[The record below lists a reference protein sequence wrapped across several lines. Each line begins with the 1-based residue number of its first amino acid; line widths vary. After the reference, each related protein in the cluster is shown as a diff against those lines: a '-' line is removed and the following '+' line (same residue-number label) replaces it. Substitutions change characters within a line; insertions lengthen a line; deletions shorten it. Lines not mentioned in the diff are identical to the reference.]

1 MITQL
6 TYYDKLIISRT
17 AAYSLIS
24 PLDVFRQNKLINKNI
39 TNTKIIKGF
48 ILTGINSIIL
58 GNTRYKTLGLIIKNN
73 LHISISIMLSV
84 IIMNILATPLIYNYK
99 SVVTENSMELV
110 KLKKGFNIYK
120 LSLIDG
126 FMEELMKYY
135 FSTKLLF
142 NPNRNK
148 ILDATLVGLTT
159 YPVDILKSKITYN
172 NYKLYITH
180 NDFVLKVIIKLIQN
194 YLFLIFSSMLT

>member
-1 MITQL
+1 
-6 TYYDKLIISRT
+6 
-17 AAYSLIS
+17 
-24 PLDVFRQNKLINKNI
+24 
-39 TNTKIIKGF
+39 
-48 ILTGINSIIL
+48 
-58 GNTRYKTLGLIIKNN
+58 
-73 LHISISIMLSV
+73 
-84 IIMNILATPLIYNYK
+84 MNILATPLIYNYK

-110 KLKKGFNIYK
+110 KFKKGFNIYK